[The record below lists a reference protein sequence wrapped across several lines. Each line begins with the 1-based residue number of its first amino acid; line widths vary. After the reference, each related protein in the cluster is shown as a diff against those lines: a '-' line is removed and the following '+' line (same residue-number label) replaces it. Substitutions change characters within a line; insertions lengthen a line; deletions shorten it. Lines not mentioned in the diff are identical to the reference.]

1 MSDDILVK
9 QDGPILRITINRPD
23 HGNAATDPMAL
34 ELTGILEKA
43 ADTSRLAVLRGAGKD
58 FCVGRASMGARPAV
72 DPEALERKR
81 QSDVIFNTYNAFR
94 NSRIPIIA
102 VVTGRAH
109 GFGCAIAGVA
119 DMTIAAESATF
130 SIPEMAHRILPTM
143 VISAL
148 MDRVPRK
155 ELTYLVYSTAAV
167 SAARARECGLIS
179 EFVADAKLDEFVE
192 ALCKTILAAP
202 NPATEGAKEFL
213 RRAFTMDVPSAIDYA
228 RNIHAT
234 VNSSSEM
241 RK

>member
-1 MSDDILVK
+1 MSDEIQVK

-34 ELTGILEKA
+34 ELTDALLKA
-43 ADTSRLAVLRGAGKD
+43 GETSRLVVLNAVGKD
-58 FCVGRASMGARPAV
+58 FCVGRAGMGARPAV
-72 DPEALERKR
+72 DPEAIVRRR
-81 QSDVIFNTYNAFR
+81 QSDVIFNTYAAFR
-94 NSRIPIIA
+94 TATVPTIA
-102 VVTGRAH
+102 VARGLAA

-119 DMTIAAESATF
+119 DITIAAESAQF
-130 SIPEMAHRILPTM
+130 QIPEMAHRILPTM

-155 ELTYLVYSTAAV
+155 ELTYLVYSTATISAV
-167 SAARARECGLIS
+167 RAREVGIVS
-179 EFVADAKLDEFVE
+179 EVVPDAELDTFVA
-192 ALCKTILAAP
+192 ALCKRILDTP
-202 NPATEGAKEFL
+202 NLATEGAKEFF

-228 RNIHAT
+228 RNIHAV

>member
-1 MSDDILVK
+1 MSDELLVR
-9 QDGPILRITINRPD
+9 QDGPILRLTINRPD
-23 HGNAATDPMAL
+23 HGNAASDAMAE
-34 ELTGILEKA
+34 ELTGILNKA
-43 ADTSRLAVLRGAGKD
+43 GETSRLVVLRGAGKD
-58 FCVGRASMGARPAV
+58 FCVGRASMGVRPAV
-72 DPEALERKR
+72 DPEALVRRR

-94 NSRIPIIA
+94 NATVPIIA

-119 DMTIAAESATF
+119 DITIAAESATF
-130 SIPEMAHRILPTM
+130 QIPEMAHRILPTM
-143 VISAL
+143 VLSAL

-155 ELTYLVYSTAAV
+155 ELTYLVYSTAV
-167 SAARARECGLIS
+167 ISALRARECGLVS
-179 EFVADAKLDEFVE
+179 EVVADGKLDEFVE

-202 NPATEGAKEFL
+202 NPATEGCKEFL

-228 RNIHAT
+228 RNVHAT

>member
-1 MSDDILVK
+1 MSDEILVK
-9 QDGPILRITINRPD
+9 QDGAILRVTINRPE

-34 ELTGILEKA
+34 ELTDTLAGA
-43 ADTSRLAVLRGAGKD
+43 ADRARLVVLRGAGKD
-58 FCVGRASMGARPAV
+58 FCVGRASMGAQPSG
-72 DPEALERKR
+72 DPEAIERKR

-119 DMTIAAESATF
+119 DITVAAESATF

-143 VISAL
+143 VMSAL

-155 ELTYLVYSTAAV
+155 ELTYLVYSTAV
-167 SAARARECGLIS
+167 ISAARARECGLVS
-179 EFVADAKLDEFVE
+179 EIVADDKLDAFVE
-192 ALCKTILAAP
+192 DLCKTILNAP

-228 RNIHAT
+228 RNIHAL
-234 VNSSSEM
+234 VNAAKEM

>member
-1 MSDDILVK
+1 MSDEIQVK
-9 QDGPILRITINRPD
+9 QDGPILRVTINRPD

-43 ADTSRLAVLRGAGKD
+43 ADTARLVVLRGAGKD
-58 FCVGRASMGARPAV
+58 FCVGRASMGVRPAV

-119 DMTIAAESATF
+119 DITIAAESATF

-155 ELTYLVYSTAAV
+155 ELTYLVYSTAAI

-179 EFVADAKLDEFVE
+179 EFVRMPTS
-192 ALCKTILAAP
+192 TIRRGLVQDYSR
-202 NPATEGAKEFL
+202 GAQPH
-213 RRAFTMDVPSAIDYA
+213 RRPRSSLIMDVPSASTTRAIF
-228 RNIHAT
+228 T
-234 VNSSSEM
+234 PVNSSG
-241 RK
+241 K